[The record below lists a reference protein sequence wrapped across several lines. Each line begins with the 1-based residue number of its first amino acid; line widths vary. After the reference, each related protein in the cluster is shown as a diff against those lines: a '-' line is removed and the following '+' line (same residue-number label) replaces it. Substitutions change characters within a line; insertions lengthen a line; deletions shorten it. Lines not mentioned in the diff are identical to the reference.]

1 MGATRRKGGDVP
13 QKLTSQE
20 QARRDWL
27 NEQRGIDSSSQESQQ
42 KTPMRMAGQAKGLGG
57 VFGLLTRGVFGRRGK
72 ASFSGSRPR
81 RDQATRDWID
91 KQRGVTYEKKSKSL
105 GPFAQLIRGNSLEQ
119 RQRYQD
125 RNAWI
130 DEQIRKDRERKEA
143 ERISA
148 ANQPMTEDER
158 RGFLNKEVESRKD
171 IWD

>member
-1 MGATRRKGGDVP
+1 MGANRRKGGDVP

-42 KTPMRMAGQAKGLGG
+42 KTPMRMAGQARGLGG
-57 VFGLLTRGVFGRRGK
+57 ILGLMTRGFGKRGK
-72 ASFSGSRPR
+72 AGFSGSRPR

-91 KQRGVTYEKKSKSL
+91 KQRGVTYEKKSNRPRSL
-105 GPFAQLIRGNSLEQ
+105 RDLITGDSVER

-125 RNAWI
+125 RNSWI

>member
-1 MGATRRKGGDVP
+1 MGSSRSGGLRAVVGQVAKDP
-13 QKLTSQE
+13 NRELTTQE
-20 QARRDWL
+20 QARRDWIK
-27 NEQRGIDSSSQESQQ
+27 EQRGVDSITE
-42 KTPMRMAGQAKGLGG
+42 KPRMAGGIPGILGMMSRAQAQRRGG
-57 VFGLLTRGVFGRRGK
+57 YGRRDK
-72 ASFSGSRPR
+72 
-81 RDQATRDWID
+81 ATRDWID
-91 KQRGVTYEKKSKSL
+91 KQRGVTYEKKSNRL
-105 GPFAQLIRGNSLEQ
+105 GSFADLIRGDSVER

-125 RNAWI
+125 RNSWI

>member
-27 NEQRGIDSSSQESQQ
+27 NEQRGENPQ
-42 KTPMRMAGQAKGLGG
+42 KAPTRMAGQAKGLGG
-57 VFGLLTRGVFGRRGK
+57 IFGLMTRAVHGRRGQ
-72 ASFSGSRPR
+72 AGFSGSRPR

-91 KQRGVTYEKKSKSL
+91 KQRGVTYEKKSNRL
-105 GPFAQLIRGNSLEQ
+105 GSFADLIRGDSVER

-125 RNAWI
+125 RNSWI

-143 ERISA
+143 EKISA

>member
-42 KTPMRMAGQAKGLGG
+42 KTPMRMAGQARGLGG
-57 VFGLLTRGVFGRRGK
+57 ILGLMTRGFGKRGK

-91 KQRGVTYEKKSKSL
+91 KQRGVTYEKKSNRPRSL
-105 GPFAQLIRGNSLEQ
+105 RDLIAGDSVER